1 MEPWMGRPSI
11 PMMGW
16 DGMARIK
23 RGGRRGEEI
32 VCMSGNGTTGASA
45 IRARKS
51 YRTSIFNIIL
61 LEKDMEKGLET
72 EKEEGRGRGRNVS
85 VSLVSTLSLSL
96 FCLKSTFIF
105 LSTHVQ
111 EGGRRGRGTK
121 SSVHQGGQQAE
132 VSLHRGTISNQH

>member
-1 MEPWMGRPSI
+1 MEPWMGRPS
-11 PMMGW
+11 MGW

-51 YRTSIFNIIL
+51 NRTSIFKIIL
-61 LEKDMEKGLET
+61 LEKDMKKGLEMEK

-105 LSTHVQ
+105 LSTCA
-111 EGGRRGRGTK
+111 GGREEGSR
-121 SSVHQGGQQAE
+121 HQELRPPGG
-132 VSLHRGTISNQH
+132 SYPTP

>member
-45 IRARKS
+45 IRARRS
-51 YRTSIFNIIL
+51 NRTSIFKIIL
-61 LEKDMEKGLET
+61 LEKDMEKGLEM
-72 EKEEGRGRGRNVS
+72 EKEKEGKRGGEEGEMS
-85 VSLVSTLSLSL
+85 VCLWSLPLPWYRVDGNLWHE
-96 FCLKSTFIF
+96 I
-105 LSTHVQ
+105 
-111 EGGRRGRGTK
+111 
-121 SSVHQGGQQAE
+121 
-132 VSLHRGTISNQH
+132 